1 MNNRFSYL
9 LAAARKS
16 AGYTQEQAAE
26 RLNVATRTLAWYEQG
41 RIPPDNI
48 MAHMMRLYDNSALG
62 YEYLSTI
69 SEVGRLVLPEL
80 QKITGVAAGTMQ
92 LHIAIKKAVSVYE
105 TLERVCCDDEVDAD
119 EEDEYRKMLA
129 RTRPAH
135 ARLSCTKNVP
145 DKEKEP
151 RGCSRKTLKKLNIY
165 IFIYYIAKMNKMQKE
180 RYT

>member
-1 MNNRFSYL
+1 MNNQFSFL

-48 MAHMMRLYDNSALG
+48 MAHMMRLYNNAALG

-80 QKITGVAAGTMQ
+80 REITGVAAGTMQ

-105 TLERVCCDDEVDAD
+105 TLERVCCDDKVDAD
-119 EEDEYRKMLA
+119 EEDEYRQCWQELDLLMQDLVALKMC
-129 RTRPAH
+129 RTKKKSPAVAA
-135 ARLSCTKNVP
+135 ARL
-145 DKEKEP
+145 
-151 RGCSRKTLKKLNIY
+151 
-165 IFIYYIAKMNKMQKE
+165 
-180 RYT
+180 